1 MTNSTERSAAKRA
14 QVRSLH
20 DDGLS
25 ASAIARRL
33 GVSKSTVS
41 RWAKADGVSF
51 DRAKTAEATA
61 AKSIDLAAARTRL
74 AEKMADRAEKL
85 LDSLD
90 DQYLVYSFGGK
101 ENEYNEHLLDK
112 PPVEVIRTAVTTAG
126 ITFDK
131 LTRIVEKDVDIT
143 GAQSV
148 VQSLEAGILA
158 AADGLPTRE
167 TETIE
172 AAWLID
178 DVSDSVTRVF
188 WGLHLGVTRKE

>member
-1 MTNSTERSAAKRA
+1 MTSSAERSKNKRA

-25 ASAIARRL
+25 ASAIARKL
-33 GVSKSTVS
+33 NVSKSTIS
-41 RWAKADGVSF
+41 RWAKADGISF
-51 DRAKTAEATA
+51 DRTKTAEATA

-158 AADGLPTRE
+158 AAEVLRAPE
-167 TETIE
+167 TETTEE
-172 AAWLID
+172 A
-178 DVSDSVTRVF
+178 
-188 WGLHLGVTRKE
+188 